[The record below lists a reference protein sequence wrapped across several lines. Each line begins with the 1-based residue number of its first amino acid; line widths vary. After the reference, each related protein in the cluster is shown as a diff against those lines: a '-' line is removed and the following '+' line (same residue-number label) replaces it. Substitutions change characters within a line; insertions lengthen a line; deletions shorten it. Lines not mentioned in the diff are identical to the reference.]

1 MTKLCCL
8 PVEATNYMVEM
19 GGKQSLRPAL
29 TYAAMLAAAPPPPA
43 DIAEA
48 LRSAKNH
55 LVHIHHTPLADC
67 LECALARALLKSWG
81 RE

>member
-29 TYAAMLAAAPPPPA
+29 TYAAMLAAAPPPPPEIEVA
-43 DIAEA
+43 LAAALELVAEA
-48 LRSAKNH
+48 KAVTRELMVAK
-55 LVHIHHTPLADC
+55 
-67 LECALARALLKSWG
+67 ALLQSWG